1 MYNIK
6 EKNKSAAFRFLIDS
20 VANINF
26 SVRLYTLLLV
36 LVLLKG
42 KITTM
47 NMNLKLL
54 AAFLVFNILIEKR
67 GEINYLVAISFS
79 SSLFLISSLFFYKY
93 TI

>member
-26 SVRLYTLLLV
+26 SVRLYTV
-36 LVLLKG
+36 LVLLKR

-79 SSLFLISSLFFYKY
+79 SSLFLISSLFL
-93 TI
+93 